1 MYSLGTE
8 FCPNETNQ
16 VHNMT
21 KKIITIAGIALLAL
35 AVQVAPAMAQANI
48 AGTWTLTLEGPE
60 GPVDAQVVLAQ
71 AGMDVTGTIEMDQV
85 DEASISDGMIH
96 DSTFTFMLVIY
107 VQGQEIALEGTG
119 EVTDDT
125 IAGELF
131 VPDFGGFPFS
141 AVRAAS

>member
-1 MYSLGTE
+1 
-8 FCPNETNQ
+8 
-16 VHNMT
+16 
-21 KKIITIAGIALLAL
+21 
-35 AVQVAPAMAQANI
+35 
-48 AGTWTLTLEGPE
+48 
-60 GPVDAQVVLAQ
+60 
-71 AGMDVTGTIEMDQV
+71 
-85 DEASISDGMIH
+85 
-96 DSTFTFMLVIY
+96 MLVIY